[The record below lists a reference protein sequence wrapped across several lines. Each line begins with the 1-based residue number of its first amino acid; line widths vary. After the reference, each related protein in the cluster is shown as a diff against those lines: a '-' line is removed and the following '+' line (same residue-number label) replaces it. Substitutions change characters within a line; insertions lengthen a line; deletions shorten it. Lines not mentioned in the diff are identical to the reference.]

1 MTNITN
7 QGERTMSKQ
16 IVQLNEQVIKT
27 ELKELVR
34 QSVQEVLNGFLDAEA
49 DRLTNASKYER
60 TEGRRDTRAGH
71 YSRKLLTG
79 AGEIELEMPKLR
91 TLTFETAIIERYKRR
106 EASIEEALVE
116 MYLAG
121 VSTRRVEDITEIL
134 WNARLS
140 AGTMSRLNGK
150 VYEQIE
156 AWRQRPLDGS
166 YPYVYLDGIY
176 LKRNWGGE
184 YGNVAILVAMA
195 VNERGEREVIGAAEG
210 MKEDKSSWLAFL
222 RHLKERGLKG
232 TQLFVGDKCLGLIE
246 SLAEVYPQACYQRCM
261 VHFYRNIF
269 SVVPR
274 GKVKEVAAMLK
285 AIHAQED
292 KPAAMKKIGDVVEKL
307 KEMKLFEAA
316 RKVESAAP
324 ETLVYMDFP
333 REHWRRI
340 RSNNA
345 MERLNR
351 EIRRRTKSIGAFPEG
366 QSALMLV
373 CARLRHME
381 QSEWGSKTYLNM
393 QLLED
398 CLPS

>member
-1 MTNITN
+1 
-7 QGERTMSKQ
+7 MSKQ

-121 VSTRRVEDITEIL
+121 VSTWRVEDITEIL

>member
-1 MTNITN
+1 
-7 QGERTMSKQ
+7 MSKQ

-351 EIRRRTKSIGAFPEG
+351 EIRRRIKSIGAFPEG

>member
-1 MTNITN
+1 
-7 QGERTMSKQ
+7 MSKQ

-285 AIHAQED
+285 SIHAQED

>member
-1 MTNITN
+1 
-7 QGERTMSKQ
+7 MSKQ

-381 QSEWGSKTYLNM
+381 QSEWGSKTYLNI

>member
-1 MTNITN
+1 
-7 QGERTMSKQ
+7 MSNE
-16 IVQLNEQVIKT
+16 IVQLNEQIIRT

-34 QSVQEVLNGFLDAEA
+34 QSIEEVLNGLLDAEA
-49 DRLTNASKYER
+49 DLLTNARKYER
-60 TEGRRDTRAGH
+60 TADRQDTRAGH
-71 YSRKLLTG
+71 YPRKLLTS
-79 AGEIELEMPKLR
+79 AGEVDLEIPKLR
-91 TLTFETAIIERYKRR
+91 TLTFETAIIQRYQRR
-106 EASIEEALVE
+106 ETSIEEALVE

-121 VSTRRVEDITEIL
+121 VSTRRIEDITELL
-134 WNARLS
+134 WDAKLS
-140 AGTMSRLNGK
+140 AGTVSRLNGK

-156 AWRQRPLDGS
+156 VWRQRPLEGQ
-166 YPYVYLDGIY
+166 YPYVYLDGVY
-176 LKRNWGGE
+176 LKRNWGGH
-184 YGNVAILVAMA
+184 YGNVAVLVAMA

-210 MKEDKSSWLAFL
+210 MKEDKESWLSFL

-246 SLAEVYPQACYQRCM
+246 ALIETYPLARFQRYM
-261 VHFYRNIF
+261 VHFYRNVF

-274 GKVKEVAAMLK
+274 GKVKQMAAMLK

-292 KPAAMKKIGDVVEKL
+292 KGAALEKLEDVVGKL

-316 RKVESAAP
+316 RKVEETGL

-351 EIRRRTKSIGAFPEG
+351 EIRRRTRTVGAFPDG

-373 CARLRHME
+373 CARLRYM
-381 QSEWGSKTYLNM
+381 QDSLWGQKTYLNM
-393 QLLED
+393 QHLEEL
-398 CLPS
+398 LPSDS